1 MPLLRKWE
9 YDGAVC
15 GIWKVTETMDE
26 FRFLLTDKSI
36 TPDFDNYKSPSRRL
50 EFLAV
55 RALLAS
61 ILGKECKIC
70 HRPSG
75 KPYMDSSDSRISISH
90 TKGYVAVSIHP
101 FKEVGIDIE
110 FFSDRVRKVVDR
122 FVGTDEMKLFEEF
135 GQKYF
140 GELSADKLFTC
151 LYLLSWSAKETMFK
165 MMGEDEVDF
174 INHLHIE
181 SIQMPLGGDLPFYG
195 TLETRESRTALA
207 SSMHIEY
214 YICDDFV
221 CTYSS
226 LDL

>member
-26 FRFLLTDKSI
+26 LRSLLTDKSI
-36 TPDFDNYKSPSRRL
+36 TPDFDNYKSLSRRL

-55 RALLAS
+55 RTLMAS
-61 ILGKECKIC
+61 ILGKECKVC

-122 FVGTDEMKLFEEF
+122 FVGTDEMNLFEEF

-165 MMGEDEVDF
+165 MMGSDEVDF

-195 TLETRESRTALA
+195 TLETRESRTTLA
-207 SSMHIEY
+207 SSMHIQY

>member
-26 FRFLLTDKSI
+26 LRSLLTDKSI
-36 TPDFDNYKSPSRRL
+36 TPDFDNYKSLSRRL

-122 FVGTDEMKLFEEF
+122 FVGTDEMKLFEKF

-140 GELSADKLFTC
+140 GGLSADKLFTC